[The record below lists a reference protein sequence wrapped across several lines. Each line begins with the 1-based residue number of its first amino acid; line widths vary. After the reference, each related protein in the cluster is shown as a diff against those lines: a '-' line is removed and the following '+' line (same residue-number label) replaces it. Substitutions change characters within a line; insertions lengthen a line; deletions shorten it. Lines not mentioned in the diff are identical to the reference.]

1 MALLGPKDPQGKVRE
16 LQRAL
21 WVCAKRSGTRRFHA
35 LYDRVWRGD
44 VLREAWKRV
53 AERRGAAGVDGL
65 TLEAIEQRGVEVFLE
80 EIQEDLRAGRYRP
93 QPVRRRYIPKGEGK
107 QRPLGVPAVRDRVVQ
122 MAVKLVIEPIF
133 EADFLPCAYGFR
145 PKRSATQALE
155 VIRESCNRGFHFV
168 VDADISEFFDS
179 IDQGKLMELVS
190 CRISD
195 RRVLK
200 LLRKWLEAGV
210 MEGDRW
216 RETLAGT
223 PQGGVISP
231 LLANIYLH
239 AFDRMWQETSG
250 KLGLLVRYADD
261 FVVLCRSRSEA
272 EEALRRVRGKL
283 ESLGLRLHP
292 EKTRLVDLTLGKEGF
307 DFLGF
312 TLRRKR
318 SILRNPRK
326 RYLQRWPSRRA
337 MTRIR
342 RRVHDLT
349 DRRHGGKD
357 VREVIRALNPVLR
370 GWSNYF
376 RTGNSYA
383 KFNQVDLHVH
393 RRLLVWME
401 KRGGQRR
408 AALRR
413 ADWTMDRLHGM
424 GLYRLR
430 STVRYPSQA
439 TPIKPSVS
447 RVREIRTHGLKGGSG
462 NGLA

>member
-1 MALLGPKDPQGKVRE
+1 
-16 LQRAL
+16 
-21 WVCAKRSGTRRFHA
+21 
-35 LYDRVWRGD
+35 
-44 VLREAWKRV
+44 
-53 AERRGAAGVDGL
+53 VDGE
-65 TLEAIEQRGVEVFLE
+65 TLDNIEQRGAEVFLE
-80 EIQEDLRAGRYRP
+80 GIQEDLRAGRYRP
-93 QPVRRRYIPKGEGK
+93 LPVRRRYIPKGQGK
-107 QRPLGVPAVRDRVVQ
+107 QRPLGIPAVRDRVVQ

-133 EADFLPCAYGFR
+133 EADFLPCSYGFR

-155 VIRESCNRGFHFV
+155 AMREASNRGFHYV
-168 VDADISEFFDS
+168 VDADISDFFDS
-179 IDQGKLMELVS
+179 IDQGKLMEMVS

-200 LLRKWLEAGV
+200 LLRQWLRAGV
-210 MEGDRW
+210 MEADRW

-239 AFDRMWQETSG
+239 ALDRMWQQTSG
-250 KLGLLVRYADD
+250 QLGLLVRYADD
-261 FVVLCRSRSEA
+261 FVVLCRTKAEA
-272 EEALRRVRGKL
+272 QEALLRVRGEL

-292 EKTRLVDLTLGKEGF
+292 EKTRLVDLSLGREGF

-318 SILRNPRK
+318 SILRNPRG

-342 RRVHDLT
+342 SRVRDLT
-349 DRRHGGKD
+349 DRRNAGKD
-357 VREVIRALNPVLR
+357 VRDRIRALNPVLR

-376 RTGNSYA
+376 RTGNSDA
-383 KFNQVDLHVH
+383 KFNQVDHYVH
-393 RRLLVWME
+393 RRLIDWMV

-408 AALRR
+408 AAFRHS
-413 ADWTMDRLHGM
+413 DWTMDRLHGM
-424 GLYRLR
+424 GLLRLR
-430 STVRYPSQA
+430 GTVRYPA
-439 TPIKPSVS
+439 KAAPIRPSVS